1 MITASTIVFAS
12 DDSPEAI
19 ADARDYI
26 KRMGFTRDDCKLVQR
41 DGQTLVIL
49 ERDYGEK

>member
-1 MITASTIVFAS
+1 MIPARTVAFHS